1 MKFRLLAKEGLIAG
15 AVGAAAVAVWFL
27 IVDTVS
33 GQPFF
38 TPAMLGSAVFWGVR
52 DPVAVLITFPT
63 VVGYTMIHVL
73 AFCAVGMIAAALAQ
87 LVERF
92 PTTLFVVVV
101 LFAIFEIGF
110 YLVVA
115 LLAQPLLGA
124 LAWSN
129 VAIGNLI
136 AAVGMG
142 AYLWRAHPR
151 IREEL
156 RLHPLGVTAD
166 GE

>member
-1 MKFRLLAKEGLIAG
+1 MQLRLLAKEGLVAG
-15 AVGAAAVAVWFL
+15 AIGAAAVAVWFL

-38 TPAMLGSAVFWGVR
+38 TPAMLGSAVFWGLR
-52 DPVAVLITFPT
+52 EPTAVEISYAA

-142 AYLWRAHPR
+142 TYLWRAHPR

-156 RLHPLGVTAD
+156 RLRPLGATAD

>member
-1 MKFRLLAKEGLIAG
+1 MKSRLLAKEGFIAG
-15 AVGAAAVAVWFL
+15 AIGAAAVALWFL
-27 IVDTVS
+27 IVDTIS
-33 GQPFF
+33 GEAFF
-38 TPAMLGSAVFWGVR
+38 TPAMLGSAVFWGLR
-52 DPVAVLITFPT
+52 DPAAVQITFPA

-73 AFCAVGMIAAALAQ
+73 AFCAVGMVAAALAQ

-92 PTTLFVVVV
+92 PTTLFIVVV

-124 LAWSN
+124 LAWFN

-142 AYLWRAHPR
+142 TYLWRAHPR

-156 RLHPLGVTAD
+156 RLRPLGATAD